1 MRGSQI
7 IYRFRSSKRSQNDAE
22 LGWTTYLESERVV
35 EVVVVVVV
43 SLLPPEVDPRVERDS
58 SRTRR
63 VIGRPAPSMCRSS
76 TIDVSELSA
85 KVYTKETIS
94 KVSIEA

>member
-1 MRGSQI
+1 MYVFKEVHTWAADRHEN
-7 IYRFRSSKRSQNDAE
+7 NDV
-22 LGWTTYLESERVV
+22 GWTTYLESERVV

-76 TIDVSELSA
+76 TIEVSELSA
-85 KVYTKETIS
+85 KVYTKE
-94 KVSIEA
+94 SI

>member
-1 MRGSQI
+1 MRGLHF

-22 LGWTTYLESERVV
+22 GWTTYLESERVV